1 MIPMQRSTFL
11 LLGLIVVAAGVAGC
25 AELLDPGEDA
35 TGSEDSPGGEAAAEP
50 SEPAPTGDAITGE
63 DLQELVDVF
72 DDDPLIGGQSTP
84 KHVFKFVN
92 DEAFIFL
99 HLNDPDPQQ
108 ATSIDYVGVAVKGVF
123 CAEDQPDEAF
133 THFHKYEAES
143 WEEGHGGNPGDEG
156 FWFVHIAARGHDEP
170 WGTVDVGTDYD
181 FMPTNPP
188 ECAGLFEPGF
198 EPEDAGDI
206 SQEDLQALVAAFDDE
221 PIVGGQ
227 NTPKH
232 VFKWV
237 TEDVFLFLHLDD
249 PDPSQASSVHYFGP
263 AIRGEFCSDAQ
274 PHEDFTHFHK
284 WEASSWEGGHGG
296 EAGAH
301 GYWFLHNAV
310 TPHQEPWGEVD
321 YGPDRDFM
329 PTAAPTC

>member
-1 MIPMQRSTFL
+1 MQRSTFIL
-11 LLGLIVVAAGVAGC
+11 MGLIVVTAGVASC
-25 AELLDPGEDA
+25 AELLDPGEEVD
-35 TGSEDSPGGEAAAEP
+35 DPGDPEGEGAIAEP
-50 SEPAPTGDAITGE
+50 SDPAPSGDALSQ
-63 DLQELVDVF
+63 DDVQALVDVF
-72 DDDPLIGGQSTP
+72 DDEPMVGGQETP

-92 DEAFIFL
+92 DEAFIFM
-99 HLNDPDPQQ
+99 HLNDPNPQE
-108 ATSIDYVGVAVKGVF
+108 AASVDYVGVAVKGVF

-143 WEEGHGGNPGDEG
+143 WDGGHGGSAGDEG
-156 FWFVHIAARGHDEP
+156 YWFVHVAVRDHEEP
-170 WGTVDVGTDYD
+170 WGQVEVGTDYD

-188 ECAGLFEPGF
+188 ECAGVFEPSF

-206 SQEDLQALVAAFDDE
+206 SQEDLQALVELFDDD

-227 NTPKH
+227 DTPKH

-237 TEDVFLFLHLDD
+237 TEDVFLFLHLDN
-249 PDPSQASSVHYFGP
+249 PDVLHATTVHYFGP
-263 AIRGEFCSDAQ
+263 AVRGQFCEDAQ

-296 EAGAH
+296 DAGAF

-310 TPHQEPWGEVD
+310 TPHEEPWGQVD
-321 YGPDRDFM
+321 YGPDRSFM
-329 PTAAPTC
+329 PTNAPAC